1 MKVGNYEI
9 AAGARI
15 DPFYFSLNGQNF
27 AKYDTALRRDQ
38 DRLGLLPSHGKKK
51 TLRVRSK
58 HLISAGIRLYRYKR
72 CWVERGPRMKSA
84 LAKRDDS

>member
-1 MKVGNYEI
+1 MNWIKNKLYRAFQDKHNSLFNSSSIRSTARGMKVGNYEI

-38 DRLGLLPSHGKKK
+38 DRLGFLPSHDKKK
-51 TLRVRSK
+51 DPPS
-58 HLISAGIRLYRYKR
+58 
-72 CWVERGPRMKSA
+72 EE
-84 LAKRDDS
+84 